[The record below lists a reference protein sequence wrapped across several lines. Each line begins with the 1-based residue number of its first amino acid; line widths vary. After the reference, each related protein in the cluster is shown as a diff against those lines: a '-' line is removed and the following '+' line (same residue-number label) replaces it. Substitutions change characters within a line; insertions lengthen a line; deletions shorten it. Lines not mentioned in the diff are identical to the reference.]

1 MEQALVPY
9 DPVEVAVYE
18 TPAGGES
25 SDMLGEARRILMERA
40 EHGGCL
46 CPLCSQL
53 VRVYKYTLNNLMI
66 ACLRGLGQVTTPTG
80 DFVHISRIPVE
91 GRDRKA
97 VEARAFGG
105 VLAKLRYWELIEGD
119 GAQSASVGSVRGS
132 GRWRITQR
140 GEGFL
145 RGDVCVER
153 YIYLYNGCLLRR
165 DGELIS
171 ISAFQ

>member
-1 MEQALVPY
+1 MEQQALALY
-9 DPVEVAVYE
+9 DPLDIPEEASPDGLCEVR
-18 TPAGGES
+18 G
-25 SDMLGEARRILMERA
+25 MLMDRA

-46 CPLCSQL
+46 CPLCSQI
-53 VRVYKYTLNNLMI
+53 VRVYKYTLNQLMV
-66 ACLRGLGQVTTPTG
+66 ACLMGLGRVTTPTG
-80 DFVHISRIPVE
+80 DFVHVSRIPVE
-91 GRDRKA
+91 GKGRKA

-105 VLAKLRYWELIEGD
+105 VLAKLRYWDLIEGD
-119 GAQSASVGSVRGS
+119 GVQSQGAGSVRGS

-153 YIYLYNGCLLRR
+153 YIYLYNGSLLRR

-171 ISAFQ
+171 INAFQ